1 MGIDT
6 SEEAF
11 RAEEQI
17 LTLLRQIRHGNMIQL
32 LASFSITTKEAGLT
46 RCLLFPLADTSL
58 QAVLENESTGLVQ
71 SYFQSYEDYLD
82 QIHHLSSALE
92 NLHNYFDESEGIKMK
107 GSHFD
112 LAPRNILI
120 QKGKLL
126 LADFGLS
133 RLRAESVDS
142 KTPFKGGAGDL
153 LAPECTVEGFDSYL
167 HGRKSDVWSFGALLS
182 IMVVFVAMGKTGVK
196 EYREAR
202 RCRTGHGTTYRFHA
216 NGSLNMSM
224 HDWLEDFRTKLL
236 PTDSAILDLALWMLN
251 LQPDER
257 PRMKKVTKYL
267 YLLTQRARFR
277 VIDKQ
282 FTDLASKQL
291 AIKLQIEN
299 QRFTNWSG
307 VATLG
312 EQWQDPVSEFRDKDK
327 RKSWLRKAPP
337 QVKMDVAKT
346 LQDIQEEN
354 NFLLTGLNQELSI
367 SPMYLRLHELINF
380 LWDLAPQEE
389 RIEMLR
395 MLENS
400 LDRLCD
406 KYDNQ
411 FQFMTYAVWYCCQCG
426 MGPQATANNTD
437 CPSCQT
443 EKCGN
448 CETQWGGNR
457 YNSSNTPP
465 WEREALLLAT
475 MRFMNTRSQYDSP
488 TGAVRRLAIDSRRV
502 KVKKAL
508 GKASIV
514 DLEGNRHSV
523 FCEWINYE
531 LHTMDQVPDLLFQ
544 RVEAIA
550 HKFSMEPLP
559 VDFSVL
565 HCCGYF
571 HDISSFRFGLL
582 FDYPSLPSA
591 PVGLQPVTLREV
603 MKKQPRPSL
612 ECLFGLALTLS
623 KSLHHFHR
631 ADWLHKNISSY
642 NVLLFDERLSKAQ
655 PTVLDGF
662 PTPYIV
668 GFNHSRPNDPNSFI
682 RGSAD
687 IEKHYLHPQ
696 YAILP
701 EPRFKH
707 GFDYY
712 SLGLLL
718 LEIGLW
724 EPITSSP
731 LLTGRSILDVEPRE
745 LQTLWLN
752 EAVPLLGPRMGKTYK
767 NVVNL
772 CLNDHFV
779 DTSDFFARED
789 FGKTVVREL
798 ERCYV

>member
-1 MGIDT
+1 
-6 SEEAF
+6 
-11 RAEEQI
+11 
-17 LTLLRQIRHGNMIQL
+17 MIQL
-32 LASFSITTKEAGLT
+32 LASFSITSREAGLT

-58 QAVLENESTGLVQ
+58 QAVLENESTELVQ
-71 SYFQSYEDYLD
+71 GYFQSYEDYLD
-82 QIHHLSSALE
+82 QIHHLSSALA
-92 NLHNYFDESEGIKMK
+92 NLHNYFDQSEGIKMK

-133 RLRAESVDS
+133 RLRVESVDS
-142 KTPFKGGAGDL
+142 KTPFKGGAGDFI
-153 LAPECTVEGFDSYL
+153 APECTVESFDPHL
-167 HGRKSDVWSFGALLS
+167 HGRKSDVWSFGAILS
-182 IMVVFVAMGKTGVK
+182 VMVVFVAMGKTGVK
-196 EYREAR
+196 EYRLAR
-202 RCRTGHGTTYRFHA
+202 RCRAGHGTMYRFHA
-216 NGSLNMSM
+216 NGSVNMSM
-224 HDWLEDFRTKLL
+224 HSWLKEFRTKLL
-236 PTDSAILDLALWMLN
+236 PTDSAVLDLALWMLN
-251 LQPDER
+251 PKSDER

-282 FTDLASKQL
+282 FTDLASKQP
-291 AIKLQIEN
+291 AMKLLIEI

-312 EQWQDPVSEFRDKDK
+312 EQWHDPVSEFKDKHK
-327 RKSWLRKAPP
+327 RKSWLRKAPL

-354 NFLLTGLNQELSI
+354 SFLLSGLNQKLPI
-367 SPMYLRLHELINF
+367 SPIYTRLHELINI
-380 LWDLAPQEE
+380 LWDIAPQEE

-400 LDRLCD
+400 LDRL
-406 KYDNQ
+406 YDNYDKHIQ
-411 FQFMTYAVWYCCQCG
+411 YLSHQVWYCCQCG
-426 MGPQATANNTD
+426 DGPIVAANNTH
-437 CPSCQT
+437 CPKCQIKRCGSCGT
-443 EKCGN
+443 ECVK
-448 CETQWGGNR
+448 R
-457 YNSSNTPP
+457 YDSSNTPT
-465 WEREALLLAT
+465 WERQALLLAT
-475 MRFMNTRSQYDSP
+475 MRFMNKRSQHDRP
-488 TGAVRRLAIDSRRV
+488 TGAVQQLAIDSRRV

-514 DLEGNRHSV
+514 NLEGYRHSV

-544 RVEAIA
+544 RIEAIA
-550 HKFSMEPLP
+550 QNFSIQPLP
-559 VDFSVL
+559 ADFSVL
-565 HCCGYF
+565 HCRGYF

-582 FDYPSLPSA
+582 FDYPSSPSA
-591 PVGLQPVTLREV
+591 PAGLQPVTLREV

-612 ECLFGLALTLS
+612 QCLFELARILS

-642 NVLLFDERLSKAQ
+642 NVLFFDTRLSKAQ
-655 PTVLDGF
+655 PTVLDSF
-662 PTPYIV
+662 PIPYIV
-668 GFNHSRPNDPNSFI
+668 GFNHSRPNDPNSFT
-682 RGSAD
+682 RGSVD
-687 IEKHYLHPQ
+687 IEKHFLHPQ
-696 YAILP
+696 YARLP

-718 LEIGLW
+718 LEIALW

-731 LLTGRSILDVEPRE
+731 LLKGRSILDVEPQE

-752 EAVPLLGPRMGKTYK
+752 EAVPLLGPRMGKTYQ

-789 FGKTVVREL
+789 FGKMVVREL